1 MSRNREQTRGQAQ
14 TRGQRGYRGRNG
26 SGRNGSRA
34 TDRRQTRRRARHRYK
49 IQEVIQRNQVMLV
62 QVIKDERPGKG
73 AAVTTYISLAG
84 RYCVLMRTPTMGVES
99 RAKFRVRRNAISYA
113 RLLST

>member
-1 MSRNREQTRGQAQ
+1 MKIEDQDEDSAHAGVCAAYVAQQGADTRTSSKLGGNA
-14 TRGQRGYRGRNG
+14 GYRGRNG

-73 AAVTTYISLAG
+73 AAVTTYH
-84 RYCVLMRTPTMGVES
+84 
-99 RAKFRVRRNAISYA
+99 F
-113 RLLST
+113 RLLDATVC